1 MRWRQ
6 EQSWTE
12 SKREGLSKMRM
23 SDPSKENSRRIQT
36 FDKNCEKW
44 VVGRGGV
51 GAFPLRK

>member
-1 MRWRQ
+1 VRWRQ